1 MGIMPM
7 ESALPAIE
15 RNPVFQQFYEDL
27 EYSAVMKRY
36 MVGLP
41 WISERQKYL
50 VNNLGIA
57 IKRLDNLDR
66 KLDQDPEFKVKYYH
80 EIDTYINQEFMEVI
94 PPDQIESSDPVYYMP
109 HRPIYK
115 PQSKSTKIR
124 PVFDC
129 SAKSYNGKSL
139 NDLLSKGPNLTPD
152 A

>member
-1 MGIMPM
+1 METTHTQLLCISDATHQELENFWKLEQMGIMPM

-57 IKRLDNLDR
+57 IKQLDNLDR
-66 KLDQDPEFKVKYYH
+66 KLDQDPEFKVKYY
-80 EIDTYINQEFMEVI
+80 
-94 PPDQIESSDPVYYMP
+94 
-109 HRPIYK
+109 
-115 PQSKSTKIR
+115 SKD
-124 PVFDC
+124 F
-129 SAKSYNGKSL
+129 
-139 NDLLSKGPNLTPD
+139 KGYRLHQ
-152 A
+152 